1 MSSYQYRKSHCGDKT
16 VVSLISTMRFPIL
29 VRCYLHIESGPWSF
43 AENFAVLVMVS
54 TSAALL
60 VVVMTGFI
68 IRTSFG
74 RNYLGGNITSIP
86 PEAWPGDP
94 TLDMRYISI
103 SHIPVDA
110 FISYSNLKRITFIHL
125 DLQYIE
131 EGAFRGQDKLEDMTI
146 IDNGRTLILPP
157 NLGPP
162 TGSLISII
170 LWQTLA
176 DETATVYPYF
186 KAFEKLKSLN
196 IGGNNLKKFDVHVPP
211 KNLTTISVAVSVIP
225 IFPNLGSYTPLLQS
239 IEMRYCGMNVIS
251 AQNVTGLTNV
261 KYLQLYGNRLPNL
274 PDISFMKHLEHLLL
288 HSNRLT
294 SMPDLYEL
302 PLITLTLAKN
312 PLVCDKALCWIRMW
326 PWMKASTILTDEPI
340 CAGPAAMVGM
350 KLMEVNPALMECF
363 EGEFLHNTQLHLS
376 LPNAQGPLWL
386 TWINFNPS
394 MDK

>member
-1 MSSYQYRKSHCGDKT
+1 MG
-16 VVSLISTMRFPIL
+16 FPIL
-29 VRCYLHIESGPWSF
+29 VRCHHYIESGPWSF
-43 AENFAVLVMVS
+43 AENFAVLVMAS
-54 TSAALL
+54 TSAVLL

-74 RNYLGGNITSIP
+74 KFYLGGNITSIP
-86 PEAWPGDP
+86 REAWPGDP

-110 FISYSNLKRITFIHL
+110 FISYSNLKK
-125 DLQYIE
+125 
-131 EGAFRGQDKLEDMTI
+131 GAFRGQDKLEDMTI
-146 IDNGRTLILPP
+146 IDNGKTLILPP

-196 IGGNNLKKFDVHVPP
+196 IGGNNLKKFDLHVPP
-211 KNLTTISVAVSVIP
+211 KNLTALSVASNVIP
-225 IFPNLGSYTPLLQS
+225 IFPNLGSYAPLLQS
-239 IEMRYCGMNVIS
+239 IEMRYCVMNVIS

-261 KYLQLYGNRLPNL
+261 KHLQLYGNRLPNL
-274 PDISFMKHLEHLLL
+274 PDISFMKHLEHLRL

-363 EGEFLHNTQLHLS
+363 KGEFLHNTQLHLS